1 MFTLS
6 GLKLNRT
13 SSTTKV
19 FSECGA
25 PFSFE
30 CILLSG
36 VPIIG
41 QALKN
46 CAKGSMNAIV
56 ISLLSAAPSTVSPDC
71 GRSCPQSVL
80 ILRICSVALGT
91 GTEGKQPQKWWQY
104 LLRKVWSRKK
114 PFVSSLF
121 LSRQNSMAEKK
132 SAAASHYL
140 LPILVKGI
148 PQTMLHSL

>member
-6 GLKLNRT
+6 RLKLNRT

-56 ISLLSAAPSTVSPDC
+56 ISLLSAAHSTVSPDC
-71 GRSCPQSVL
+71 GRSF
-80 ILRICSVALGT
+80 
-91 GTEGKQPQKWWQY
+91 PQKCSHSAY
-104 LLRKVWSRKK
+104 LLCCTGNWDRGKAATEMVTISAQEGLKQEETIH
-114 PFVSSLF
+114 FF
-121 LSRQNSMAEKK
+121 LVF
-132 SAAASHYL
+132 
-140 LPILVKGI
+140 I
-148 PQTMLHSL
+148 QTE